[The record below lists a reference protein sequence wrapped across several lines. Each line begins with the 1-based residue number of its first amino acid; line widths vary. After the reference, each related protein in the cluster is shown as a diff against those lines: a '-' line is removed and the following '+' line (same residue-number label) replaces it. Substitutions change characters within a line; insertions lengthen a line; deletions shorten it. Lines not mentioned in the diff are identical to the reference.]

1 MARSYFENWMEIF
14 FILIMLLGIVM
25 AVVVRSNIVS
35 YMTITAAGVAAG
47 KIIFERKNKVRFPYI
62 LIIIGF
68 IIGYVIGAYD
78 ASRRWKRDGY
88 ITKMAGKI
96 TICAFIVS
104 AIILLFLTGCS
115 GQDAEI
121 KEGEADA
128 AKIET
133 VQVSAEDVS
142 SEEEAA
148 GQEIKQESSN
158 AVKSPSLKIISPKDL
173 EMINGKDVK
182 IVFEVSIW
190 LDSIEKKSAD
200 TEVVFRDAGR
210 GRHSIVAELR
220 KSDGTP
226 IVPVVREGIAVTVN
240 DPEGEE
246 LQKPKPVNAEADDF
260 GFYPSSINVK
270 RNQVVDLNITV
281 RKENVYFNGLE
292 FESKYFETGKV
303 YPGDS
308 KVVQFVPNEDF
319 KVTSYWPSSRT
330 KKADLQIVV
339 E

>member
-1 MARSYFENWMEIF
+1 
-14 FILIMLLGIVM
+14 
-25 AVVVRSNIVS
+25 
-35 YMTITAAGVAAG
+35 
-47 KIIFERKNKVRFPYI
+47 
-62 LIIIGF
+62 
-68 IIGYVIGAYD
+68 
-78 ASRRWKRDGY
+78 
-88 ITKMAGKI
+88 MAGKI

-182 IVFEVSIW
+182 IVFEVSDFKLELPNAPVKEGSGYIHVW